1 MSLILGTVTGLVLG
15 GAYGLLYTPRP
26 GKENREYLK
35 QYSEEVKVSSKDT
48 KVKVENFTKSVANLQ
63 HELKMAQGPVAAE
76 FKRIA
81 HQYQNELEPR
91 LERIQARQEQLTD
104 TIDNMNV

>member
-15 GAYGLLYTPRP
+15 GAYGLLYTPRT

-35 QYSEEVKVSSKDT
+35 QYATDVKHDSQDVKT
-48 KVKVENFTKSVANLQ
+48 KFDHLNRSVNNLQ
-63 HELKMAQGPVAAE
+63 HELQMMQGPVAAE

-81 HQYQNELEPR
+81 HQYQNDIEPR
-91 LERIQARQEQLTD
+91 LDRIQDRQQQLNN
-104 TIDNMNV
+104 TIDNMDV